1 MKRSYIR
8 IFTSFIIVGLLVAG
22 CTATGKKKATKGFK
36 HNTPLI
42 KTDVKELGKVE
53 LEKMAK
59 MGPTP
64 VEGDVVKLKKRK
76 KLSSV
81 KEKNYLLIPEEYKSL
96 KQMVTFNFQNMDYG
110 GAMKLMG
117 DIGGVNILVGEDVA
131 GAVTASLVNVPW
143 DKAFNALLD
152 MKNYAAD
159 IDVSSNI
166 IRVATPATL
175 TSQESYKS
183 ARAQAVKKKVELEN
197 SVEPIISEIFRLYY
211 ISPAEAKATITEL
224 FTSSSGTGS
233 FMPIQVTEEKTT
245 RSIIV
250 RGKEKDL
257 DVVDKVL
264 REIDVR
270 TKQVL
275 MEVYIVEAE
284 SSFEQELGKKLG
296 GVLRQP
302 GPVSAVGGTIGGTSI
317 GAPSGTDASITCLL
331 YTSPSPRDM
340 RRSRMPSSA

>member
-1 MKRSYIR
+1 MKKSYLK
-8 IFTSFIIVGLLVAG
+8 IFASFIIVGLLAAG
-22 CTATGKKKATKGFK
+22 CTATGKKKSSKVFK

-42 KTDVKELGKVE
+42 KTDVKEMGKAE
-53 LEKMAK
+53 IDKMAE

-152 MKNYAAD
+152 IKNYAAD
-159 IDVSSNI
+159 IDVNSNI

-183 ARAQAVKKKVELEN
+183 ARAQAVKKKVELED
-197 SVEPIISEIFRLYY
+197 SVEPIILSLIH
-211 ISPAEAKATITEL
+211 I
-224 FTSSSGTGS
+224 
-233 FMPIQVTEEKTT
+233 
-245 RSIIV
+245 
-250 RGKEKDL
+250 
-257 DVVDKVL
+257 
-264 REIDVR
+264 
-270 TKQVL
+270 
-275 MEVYIVEAE
+275 
-284 SSFEQELGKKLG
+284 
-296 GVLRQP
+296 
-302 GPVSAVGGTIGGTSI
+302 
-317 GAPSGTDASITCLL
+317 
-331 YTSPSPRDM
+331 
-340 RRSRMPSSA
+340 